1 MNRRIAHAAVA
12 ATAAVALTAAP
23 AVTAS
28 AQESLPAQT
37 QDARGDTYYLNREG
51 TYYVRTLQ
59 EAAKPYAQLDS
70 AQQEKAVAVLDAAVA
85 GLIGT
90 GVIRDQ
96 PADQPTGATPAPV
109 PTAAETQAP
118 TAAETQA
125 PAAPESPAPATTTA
139 TATTASPDPATTA
152 KAPEQ
157 AVGTSDVDPSNPAP
171 VAAGLVKF
179 PPVLVLAGTT
189 YYLNKDGHTFVADIS
204 RVNADVTPEET
215 AQSEALVQANA
226 GEVGKQG
233 LEAARAGGEAD
244 VATPYAAARGL
255 EAETGSNTL
264 VRALFA
270 LVLAGALG
278 AAFFGVAR
286 RRLV

>member
-96 PADQPTGATPAPV
+96 PADQPTDAT
-109 PTAAETQAP
+109 
-118 TAAETQA
+118 
-125 PAAPESPAPATTTA
+125 PAPATTTA
-139 TATTASPDPATTA
+139 TATTATTASPDPATTA

-215 AQSEALVQANA
+215 AQSETLVQANA

-278 AAFFGVAR
+278 AAFFGFAR

>member
-28 AQESLPAQT
+28 AQESLPTQT

-96 PADQPTGATPAPV
+96 PTDAT
-109 PTAAETQAP
+109 
-118 TAAETQA
+118 
-125 PAAPESPAPATTTA
+125 PAPATTTA
-139 TATTASPDPATTA
+139 TTATTATASPDPATTA

-179 PPVLVLAGTT
+179 PPVLVLEGTT

>member
-118 TAAETQA
+118 
-125 PAAPESPAPATTTA
+125 AAPESPAPATTTA
-139 TATTASPDPATTA
+139 TTATTASPDPATTA

>member
-109 PTAAETQAP
+109 PTAAESP
-118 TAAETQA
+118 A

-139 TATTASPDPATTA
+139 TATTATTASPDPATTA

>member
-109 PTAAETQAP
+109 PKAAESP
-118 TAAETQA
+118 A

-139 TATTASPDPATTA
+139 TATTATTASPDPATTA

>member
-118 TAAETQA
+118 TAAE
-125 PAAPESPAPATTTA
+125 SPAPATTTA
-139 TATTASPDPATTA
+139 TATTATTASPDPATTA